1 MDTPERIKLSRRAH
15 RGQMTKILNQLDE
28 FMETAEDGLNEAKL
42 DKIQAKLELA
52 SAKLQQ
58 LQVLDQNLID
68 KTEDA
73 DLETVIVEADDYHSA
88 NKQSLREFYDAT
100 ETYIRGLQSLGKD
113 ESSYGDLLV
122 PIIMEKLPS
131 RIREL
136 ITRDHGT
143 PLLNDLVSIL
153 IRFRVHRYALSADI
167 EKAFLQIG
175 LHEDDRNFTKFLWL
189 SDYNNPSSDFD
200 VYRFKSVLFGAVSSP
215 FILNTVVRSHLEAN
229 GSDVCQ
235 DLKENIYV
243 DNAMSGAQTREDI
256 LNYHNEANE
265 VMSKGGFNLRS
276 WASNC
281 TELRDLAREQ
291 GNLDSETTV
300 NALGLLWNTES
311 DKLSYKQKVME
322 DGHLVTKREVVRS
335 TASIYD
341 PLGFLAPVH
350 VTAKCFIQELWKR
363 DTQWDEPLPQS
374 LSDSWCT
381 LHAEFSAAASNFS
394 IDRKYFGCTDSCR
407 EPYELHVFGDASTKA
422 YGAVAYLRHE
432 QNTALIM
439 SKTRVAPIKTV
450 TLPRL
455 ELMATLI
462 AARLAK
468 FIRES
473 LAKLVNITRCVLWSD
488 SQIVIHWVNN
498 NSQKLPV
505 FVQNRVREIRSI
517 SVDALMYCPT
527 KDNPADI
534 ITRGIPASK
543 LQENSLWWNG
553 PRWLGNGNWPTC
565 AMNDVIPQ
573 SDVDTTTR
581 DSEETTAAFKTITCQ
596 RDTYDNIKNIID
608 PSRFCARRSIPRYM
622 ISDNATTYE
631 CAADELK
638 TLFNSPAVKS
648 YLANRRIDW
657 KFIPKRAPWFGGFY
671 ERLIGITKIALKKV
685 LGRSYVTFDEL
696 QTVVTEIEAIIND
709 RPLTYTSSEFGDPQ
723 PLTPSH
729 LLHGRQL
736 TGLPYDTPDI
746 EQLEDPTYGVTKS
759 ALQKRSDLLA
769 KLLSH
774 FWQRWSR
781 EYLTS
786 LRERDSLNT
795 TKGTTE
801 NVINVGDIVL
811 VEDNRVPRMKWNLAV
826 VENLNYGNDNLVRSA
841 EIKTKFGR
849 TNRPIK
855 KLYPILEL
863 GADIDGN
870 NLCDLNSSEPMMSQ
884 RRIARNQRLL
894 HSRTNSPA
902 LLPRKRVN
910 V

>member
-1 MDTPERIKLSRRAH
+1 MVKAAYMKALWELPRPNGDLASLHCYWQLIEDKIIRGNGPTAVKSKLGYLLSGPVHSRGTKTNTVLHVATNLKQEETDMNSFWELESIGIRDDPQATESAADYELY
-15 RGQMTKILNQLDE
+15 RSTKIE
-28 FMETAEDGLNEAKL
+28 FHGNRYVAKL
-42 DKIQAKLELA
+42 PWKPDHPPLPTNFSISETRTRSMVNRLSGDLRSTYDKIIQEQERKGFIE
-52 SAKLQQ
+52 K
-58 LQVLDQNLID
+58 VID
-68 KTEDA
+68 DDTSQGHYLPHHPVKKDS
-73 DLETVIVEADDYHSA
+73 ETTPIRIVYDCSCKAG
-88 NKQSLREFYDAT
+88 NGVSLNDCLST
-100 ETYIRGLQSLGKD
+100 
-113 ESSYGDLLV
+113 
-122 PIIMEKLPS
+122 
-131 RIREL
+131 
-136 ITRDHGT
+136 GT

-189 SDYNNPSSDFD
+189 SDCNNPNSDFD

-322 DGHLVTKREVVRS
+322 DGHLATKREVVRS

-374 LSDSWCT
+374 LSDAWCT
-381 LHAEFSAAASNFS
+381 LRDELSAATSNFS

-422 YGAVAYLRHE
+422 
-432 QNTALIM
+432 
-439 SKTRVAPIKTV
+439 
-450 TLPRL
+450 
-455 ELMATLI
+455 
-462 AARLAK
+462 
-468 FIRES
+468 
-473 LAKLVNITRCVLWSD
+473 
-488 SQIVIHWVNN
+488 
-498 NSQKLPV
+498 
-505 FVQNRVREIRSI
+505 
-517 SVDALMYCPT
+517 
-527 KDNPADI
+527 
-534 ITRGIPASK
+534 
-543 LQENSLWWNG
+543 
-553 PRWLGNGNWPTC
+553 
-565 AMNDVIPQ
+565 
-573 SDVDTTTR
+573 
-581 DSEETTAAFKTITCQ
+581 
-596 RDTYDNIKNIID
+596 
-608 PSRFCARRSIPRYM
+608 FCARRSIPRYM

-709 RPLTYTSSEFGDPQ
+709 RPLTYTSSDFDDPQ

-863 GADIDGN
+863 GTDIDGN
-870 NLCDLNSSEPMMSQ
+870 NLCDLNSFETNDDQTDCKESKTVTQPDKLT
-884 RRIARNQRLL
+884 RAAAKKARQCIKKWTHDLL
-894 HSRTNSPA
+894 
-902 LLPRKRVN
+902 K
-910 V
+910 